1 MKKVLV
7 VVFLFLSMS
16 LFANSLMMYD
26 LSDSIYDEMED
37 LYILEG
43 KASPMGAKPWSDVDV
58 KHLLDRI
65 EPETDAGIA
74 LKNRLLSRVRGSEN
88 EAKFDF
94 SVSFAPY
101 FGVHSSKDTNYIA
114 ALDDYN
120 ATLFDM
126 GLGFYYSDNVA
137 LFMNVSLGAE
147 PTDLIKL
154 EFQQQDPDSNNKNPY
169 PEITNVDIKYNPAEK
184 NYISNIPYLPRGLDA
199 LNFPNRFYA
208 TFGFDAFRVFAGRS
222 RAELGNGVMG
232 NVLMGDTLPYHD
244 MLSLTF
250 TGSKWFHY
258 QMLVDFY
265 TPFKNFGNG
274 SDRVPLEGI
283 RFLLAHRFEFSLFS
297 GKLLFALQD
306 SVMYHS
312 DSMFIDPRVLSP
324 MFFLHNGFIAG
335 NSNSLATIEVEY
347 APVKNFSLYAQLGI
361 DDLAMPN
368 EPKAPEEEATANS
381 IALMGGMRMRYPFKD
396 GYFHGNLEIVGTSPF
411 MYHRATG
418 QGKAGGYDF
427 SFVSSLRY
435 NSGGVP
441 GIFRYLSFPF
451 GSDSIAGQLSFGY
464 KKPGLFDTN
473 MSFFVLADGVID
485 MFSVTRW
492 FSGSES
498 AHNGYPSTSN
508 PFDEREKGNVEYTF
522 SLGFDGEY
530 TPFSWLEL
538 SGGLYFV
545 YVSNI
550 NNGSMDAFDVQ
561 LSLGAKFSY

>member
-7 VVFLFLSMS
+7 VVFLFLSMT
-16 LFANSLMMYD
+16 LFANTLMIYD
-26 LSDSIYDEMED
+26 LSDPIYDEIED
-37 LYILEG
+37 LYIIEG
-43 KASPMGAKPWSDVDV
+43 KASPIGAKPWTDVDV
-58 KHLLDRI
+58 RHLLDRI
-65 EPETDAGIA
+65 DPETETGKA
-74 LKNRLLSRVRGSEN
+74 LKDGLLTRIRGSEN

-101 FGVHSSKDTNYIA
+101 FGIHSSKDTNYIA
-114 ALDDYN
+114 ALDDFN
-120 ATLFDM
+120 STLFDM
-126 GLGFYYSDNVA
+126 GIGFYYSDNVA

-147 PTDLIKL
+147 PTDLINL
-154 EFQQQDPDSNNKNPY
+154 QFRPAASENENGLIIDEVNA
-169 PEITNVDIKYNPAEK
+169 KYNPSGE
-184 NYISNIPYLPRGLDA
+184 NYISNIPYLPRSFDA

-208 TFGFDAFRVFAGRS
+208 AFGNDFFRVFAGRS

-232 NVLMGDTLPYHD
+232 NILIGDTLPYHD

-265 TPFKNFGNG
+265 TPFSNFDKG
-274 SDRVPLEGI
+274 SDRDPLEGI

-306 SVMYHS
+306 SVMYYS
-312 DSMFIDPRVLSP
+312 DSMYIDPRVLSP
-324 MFFLHNGFIAG
+324 MFFLHNAFIAG
-335 NSNSLATIEVEY
+335 NSNSLATLEVEY
-347 APVKNFSLYAQLGI
+347 APVKNFSIYAQLGI

-368 EPKAPEEEATANS
+368 EPHPPEKGATANS
-381 IALMGGMRMRYPFKD
+381 IALMGGMRMRYPFQD

-418 QGKAGGYDF
+418 NGKAGGYDF

-435 NSGGVP
+435 NSGGIP

-473 MSFFVLADGVID
+473 MSLFILADGVID
-485 MFSVTRW
+485 MFSITRW
-492 FSGSES
+492 FSGSEC
-498 AHNGYPSTSN
+498 ANNGFPSTSN
-508 PFDEREKGNVEYTF
+508 PFDENEKGEVEYTF
-522 SLGFDGEY
+522 SLGFDAEY
-530 TPFSWLEL
+530 TPLSWLEL
-538 SGGLYFV
+538 TGGLYFV
-545 YVSNI
+545 YVANI
-550 NNGSMDAFDVQ
+550 DNKTADAFDVQ
-561 LSLGAKFSY
+561 LSMGVRFSY